1 MFLFVHF
8 NIIKP
13 RFLMATKRNYNSNS
27 LLEIK
32 FKPNCKGYD
41 CDQVDSVLD
50 QIIIDYK
57 NFEKSYA
64 EAKEYIS
71 KLEKLVH
78 DYQESSQTKDIEIA
92 RLTNRVNQIGENTNV
107 TSENID
113 LLNRIRKL
121 EQALYSKGVDPSKIK

>member
-1 MFLFVHF
+1 
-8 NIIKP
+8 
-13 RFLMATKRNYNSNS
+13 MAEKRNYNSNT

-57 NFEKSYA
+57 NFEKAYF

-71 KLEKLVH
+71 KLELAIH
-78 DYQESSQTKDIEIA
+78 NYQQSEQEKDIKIA
-92 RLTNRVNQIGENTNV
+92 RLTNRVEQIGENTKV

-113 LLNRIRKL
+113 LITRIRKL
-121 EQALYSKGVDPSKIK
+121 EEALYAKGVNPSSIK